1 MHDASSLD
9 RALASSP
16 LQGAALL
23 ASRSHLA
30 VLAYHSVQEADPF
43 ERQLDYVQQHFSP
56 VGLDPVIAA
65 LNGDQRLPSHA
76 ALITFDDGDR
86 TVLDTAGPMLHE
98 RAIPA
103 VMFVVSGVLDT
114 ETAFWWDEALH
125 LAHAGGTVGGRRV
138 PDDAQLLRNLKRAPD
153 TDRLA
158 ALEDLRRTASTGGYR
173 YPHLRSEELP
183 IVEEMGI
190 EVANH
195 TSSHPCLPRCSRDKV
210 VAEIKDAHDSLTSIL
225 GHPPRAFAYPNGDW
239 DLRAEA
245 VLGELGYGSAF
256 LFDHRLTHPRKAH
269 PLRLSRLRVNADGS
283 SDRFRTIVSGLH
295 PAIHRLRG
303 RS

>member
-1 MHDASSLD
+1 MIASSVD
-9 RALASSP
+9 RALASGP

-30 VLAYHSVQEADPF
+30 VLAYHSVPEAEPF
-43 ERQLDYVQQHFSP
+43 GRQLDYVQQHFHP
-56 VGLDPVIAA
+56 VGLDLVIAA
-65 LNGDQRLPSHA
+65 LDGDRHLPSHA

-86 TVLDTAGPMLHE
+86 TVLETAGPMLRE

-103 VMFVVSGVLDT
+103 VVFVVAGVLDT
-114 ETAFWWDEALH
+114 ESPFWWDEALS
-125 LAHAGGTVGGRRV
+125 LAHAGGTVRGRPV
-138 PDDAQLLRNLKRAPD
+138 PDDVQLLRNLKQAPD

-158 ALEDLRRTASTGGYR
+158 ALEELRRTASTGGR
-173 YPHLRSEELP
+173 RSPQLRRDELAV
-183 IVEEMGI
+183 VEEMGI

-210 VAEIKDAHDSLTSIL
+210 VAEISDAHDSLTSIL

-239 DLRAEA
+239 DPSAEA
-245 VLGELGYGSAF
+245 VLRELGYGSAF
-256 LFDHRLTHPRKAH
+256 LFDHRLTDVRRAH
-269 PLRLSRLRVNADGS
+269 PLRLSRLRVNATGS
-283 SDRFRTIVSGLH
+283 SDRFRAIVSGLH